1 MRGCIRN
8 RKVIMKSAHLPFQ
21 LGALALALTQTVF
34 AEEAP
39 LYRADEIV
47 VTATRFPSKSDISP
61 VNVTVIT
68 REDIARSPARSL
80 PELLMEQAGI
90 HGRNTTGTP
99 DWSIDM
105 RGFGMTGN
113 QNTLVLL
120 DGQRLNDIDQSSVK
134 WSAIPVGAIERIEI
148 IRNSGAVLYGDGAS
162 GGTINIITRAP
173 RKGVS
178 GEVKATAATYNTG
191 NLEALL
197 NAGGETA
204 SLRLAANQY
213 ESDGYRLNNRNVQK
227 NLEGDLRFDAG
238 SNEFSLKFG
247 TDSQNLRLPGN
258 RLVDPTI
265 GVNQLETNPRGASTP
280 NDYATRDGHH
290 IGLGVNRPLAFGEF
304 AGEVA
309 YRSKTETI
317 YNQSSWGPAF
327 DLYLETDL
335 DLLSVTPRL
344 KINGNAFG
352 LPHSLVTGLDLMQWE
367 YDARGS
373 TSPATITTPANHP
386 AGTERSL
393 AFYAQDSVRLSDVT
407 TLLAGGRI
415 QSIHYHVKDL
425 VNPSNDQ
432 SQDRSPRAFEL
443 GLRHKI
449 DRQTS
454 LFGKLGRSFRIATVN
469 DVYNSFTYTVNM
481 LEPQTSHDREI
492 GIEHQGSSYSL
503 RGTLYHMDLNNEIHY
518 NALTFENM
526 NLSPTRRQ
534 GMEMEGKLAISR
546 NADLFANYSYTD
558 AKFREGVYGG
568 TNVSGNNIPN
578 VPRHRITLGG
588 SWALSGKTRL
598 NGTVSYTGEQY
609 FDNDQT
615 NSFNQKMPAYTV
627 VDLKLVHREGD
638 WTMAAGINNLLNEKY
653 FTYGTRS
660 LATQGRYTAYP
671 MAERN
676 LAVTLGYT
684 FK

>member
-1 MRGCIRN
+1 MHAQE
-8 RKVIMKSAHLPFQ
+8 KAIMKSAHLPFP
-21 LGALALALTQTVF
+21 LGALALALSQTVC
-34 AEEAP
+34 AEEIP
-39 LYRADEIV
+39 LYQADEVV
-47 VTATRFPSKSDISP
+47 VTATRFASKPDSTP

-90 HGRNTTGTP
+90 NGRNTTGTP
-99 DWSIDM
+99 DWSIDL
-105 RGFGMTGN
+105 RGFGMSGN

-120 DGQRLNDIDQSSVK
+120 DGQRLNDIDQSTVK

-148 IRNSGAVLYGDGAS
+148 MRSSGAVLYGDGAS

-173 RKGVS
+173 RRGVS
-178 GEVKATAATYNTG
+178 GEIQATAASYGTR
-191 NLEALL
+191 NLEGLL
-197 NAGGETA
+197 NAGGDTA

-247 TDSQNLRLPGN
+247 ADSQTLRLPGN

-265 GVNQLETNPRGASTP
+265 GVNQLQTDPRGAATP

-290 IGLGVNRPLAFGEF
+290 IGLGLTHPLSFGEF
-304 AGEVA
+304 AGEIA
-309 YRSKTETI
+309 YRSKSETI

-335 DLLSVTPRL
+335 DLLSATPRL
-344 KINGNAFG
+344 KIDGNAFG
-352 LPHSLVTGLDLMQWE
+352 LPHSLVTGLDLMEWQ
-367 YDARGS
+367 YDARGA
-373 TSPATITTPANHP
+373 TSPALIGTPANHP

-393 AFYAQDSVRLSDVT
+393 ALYAQDSVRLSAAT
-407 TLLAGGRI
+407 TLQAGARV
-415 QSIHYHVKDL
+415 QSISYHVKDL
-425 VNPSNDQ
+425 VNPANDQ

-443 GLRHKI
+443 GLRHQL
-449 DRQTS
+449 DRHTS
-454 LFGKLGRSFRIATVN
+454 VFGKLGRSFRIATVN

-492 GIEHQGSSYSL
+492 GVEHQGSGYSL
-503 RGTLYHMDLNNEIHY
+503 RGRLYHMDLNNEIHY
-518 NALTFENM
+518 NVLTFENM

-534 GMEMEGKLAISR
+534 GLELEGKLAVTRS
-546 NADLFANYSYTD
+546 AEVFANYSYMD

-568 TNVSGNNIPN
+568 TNISGNHIPN
-578 VPRHRITLGG
+578 VPKHRATVGG
-588 SWALSGKTRL
+588 SLALSGKTRL

-615 NSFNQKMPAYTV
+615 NTFGQKIPAYTV
-627 VDLKLVHREGD
+627 VDLKLVHRDGD
-638 WTMAAGINNLLNEKY
+638 WTLAAGINNLLNEKY

-660 LATQGRYTAYP
+660 LATPGRYTAYP

-676 LAVTLGYT
+676 LAVTVGYA

>member
-1 MRGCIRN
+1 M
-8 RKVIMKSAHLPFQ
+8 
-21 LGALALALTQTVF
+21 GALALALTQTVF

-47 VTATRFPSKSDISP
+47 VTATRFPSKPDVSP

-120 DGQRLNDIDQSSVK
+120 DGQRLNDIDQSTVK

-148 IRNSGAVLYGDGAS
+148 MRNSGAVLYGDGAS

-173 RKGVS
+173 TKGIS
-178 GEVKATAATYNTG
+178 GEVKATAASYNTS
-191 NLEALL
+191 NLEGLL
-197 NAGGETA
+197 NIGGETA

-213 ESDGYRLNNRNVQK
+213 ESDGYRLNNQNIQK

-238 SNEFSLKFG
+238 KNEFSLKFG
-247 TDSQNLRLPGN
+247 ADSQTLRLPGN

-265 GVNQLETNPRGASTP
+265 GVNQLETDRRGTTTP

-290 IGLGVNRPLAFGEF
+290 IGLGINRLLDFGEF
-304 AGEVA
+304 AAEVT
-309 YRSKTETI
+309 YRSKSETI
-317 YNQSSWGPAF
+317 YNQSSWG
-327 DLYLETDL
+327 DRYLETDL
-335 DLLSVTPRL
+335 DMLSATPRL

-352 LPHSLVTGLDLMQWE
+352 LPHSLVTGLDLMEWQ
-367 YDARGS
+367 YDARGA
-373 TSPATITTPANHP
+373 TSPATISTPANHP

-393 AFYAQDSVRLSDVT
+393 AIYAQDSTRLGDAT
-407 TLLAGGRI
+407 TLLVGGRI
-415 QSIHYHVKDL
+415 QSINYHVKDL
-425 VNPSNDQ
+425 VNPANDQ
-432 SQDRSPRAFEL
+432 SQQRSPRAFEL
-443 GLRHKI
+443 GLRHQI

-469 DVYNSFTYTVNM
+469 DVYNSYSYTVNM
-481 LEPQTSHDREI
+481 LEPQTSHDREV
-492 GIEHQGSSYSL
+492 GIEHQGGGYSL

-518 NALTFENM
+518 NAITFENM

-534 GMEMEGKLAISR
+534 GMELEGKLAISR

-558 AKFREGVYGG
+558 AKFREGTYSDSFSPSI
-568 TNVSGNNIPN
+568 NVSGNNIPN
-578 VPRHRITLGG
+578 VPKHRATLGG
-588 SWALSGKTRL
+588 SLALSGKTRL
-598 NGTVSYTGEQY
+598 NGTVSYTGEQH
-609 FDNDQT
+609 FDNDQA
-615 NSFNQKMPAYTV
+615 NSFGQKIPAYTV

-660 LATQGRYTAYP
+660 TDPTKPGRYTAYP
-671 MAERN
+671 MTERN